1 MAGTIGGL
9 AAQEVGLEA
18 PFAKTPLVAR
28 DLWLKFPALH
38 RAGLI
43 ELGVEFL
50 PLAAWQAIDA
60 LVTPL
65 LGGQLAVLG
74 SSLGGFWATCLAA
87 RYALPAVVINPAV
100 HPQQLLRHFIG
111 QRQNPYTGQ
120 RYQLDESHIAELEA
134 LDPPAP
140 DGQTRIWLLQQEG
153 DEVLDYRLA
162 LDYYQACRIT
172 REAGGNHAFCGFE
185 RYCAQIVEFLQL

>member
-1 MAGTIGGL
+1 MSRPTLIYLHGFESSGRSRKASQMGDYLRQARPDIDYL
-9 AAQEVGLEA
+9 
-18 PFAKTPLVAR
+18 TPTLP
-28 DLWLKFPALH
+28 DT
-38 RAGLI
+38 
-43 ELGVEFL
+43 

-74 SSLGGFWATCLAA
+74 SSLGGFWSTCLAA

-120 RYQLDESHIAELEA
+120 RYRLDESHIAELEA
-134 LDPPAP
+134 LDPAAP
-140 DGQTRIWLLQQEG
+140 DGRTRIWLLQQEG
-153 DEVLDYRLA
+153 DEVLDYRVA
-162 LDYYQACRIT
+162 LDYYRACQIT
-172 REAGGNHAFCGFE
+172 WEAGGNHAFIGFE
-185 RYCAQIVEFLQL
+185 RHCAGIVEFLHL

>member
-1 MAGTIGGL
+1 MSRPTLIYLHGFESSGRSRKASQMGDYLRL
-9 AAQEVGLEA
+9 ARPDIHYL
-18 PFAKTPLVAR
+18 TPTLP
-28 DLWLKFPALH
+28 DT
-38 RAGLI
+38 
-43 ELGVEFL
+43 

-65 LGGQLAVLG
+65 LDEPLAVLG
-74 SSLGGFWATCLAA
+74 SSLGGFWSTVLAS
-87 RYALPAVVINPAV
+87 RYAVPAVVINPAV

-111 QRQNPYTGQ
+111 ARRNPYTGVQ
-120 RYQLDESHIAELEA
+120 YELSAAHMAELVS

-140 DGQTRIWLLQQEG
+140 DTRSRIWLLQQEG
-153 DEVLDYRLA
+153 DEVLDYRVA